1 MVSILTF
8 SALAAI
14 LNYYLDYLLK
24 IAFRSEAPVSNLDPL
39 NMFWKTCMNMQ
50 EVNQLALKAFVNTQ
64 KVQQSQYL
72 MEQFVQE
79 CMAYVGDNSAV
90 AIKLFQSLSAIKTP
104 EDFSKLQ
111 EKILAEYTE
120 KNIEHIKKILG
131 MYNNLIQ
138 ENYRFAKE
146 NAEDLT
152 NKFTN
157 TANELVKNCTDN
169 VNKFAEVNPFIQ
181 NTCSAKNTK
190 RHSEEKENR

>member
-1 MVSILTF
+1 
-8 SALAAI
+8 
-14 LNYYLDYLLK
+14 
-24 IAFRSEAPVSNLDPL
+24 
-39 NMFWKTCMNMQ
+39 MQ

-72 MEQFVQE
+72 MEQFLHE
-79 CMAYVGDNSAV
+79 CMACVGDNSAI
-90 AIKLFQSLSAIKTP
+90 AIKLFQSLSTIKTP

-111 EKILAEYTE
+111 EKMLAEYTE
-120 KNIEHIKKILG
+120 KNIEHTKKILG

-157 TANELVKNCTDN
+157 TANELVKNCAEN

-190 RHSEEKENR
+190 KHSEEKENR